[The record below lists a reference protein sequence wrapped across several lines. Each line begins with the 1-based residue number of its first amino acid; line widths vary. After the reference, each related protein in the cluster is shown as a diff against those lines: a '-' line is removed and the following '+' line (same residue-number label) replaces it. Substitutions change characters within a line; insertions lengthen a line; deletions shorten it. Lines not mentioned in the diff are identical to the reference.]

1 MYNMKNDKFSE
12 KENLLAPLEWYT
24 VQRKVSELIPCDFN
38 PRQISDEEL
47 TKLKTSLEKFNL
59 VEIPVIDIDNV
70 LIAGHQRIA
79 VMFIIG
85 RGDELVDV
93 RIPNRKLTEEEFKE
107 YMLRS
112 NINNGE
118 FDWSMIDEFFQDIDL
133 EGIGVDVNA
142 FDEFLQQNAVL
153 PPENEGDFDADLPV
167 ESTADE
173 EDIYELISLDKNIKH
188 VVYCGDSTSEGSYE
202 KVFGSEKYNLMVT
215 DPPYNVDYQGGTK
228 EKLKI
233 KNDKMSNDNFY
244 KFLYDFFLN
253 AFTYSQPGGPAYVFY
268 SDSEAVNFRSAML
281 SAGFKISSTLI
292 WVKNQFVLGR
302 LDYHMQHEPVI
313 CCQDEFPEEDHQSM
327 IYSWNK
333 EAAHPW
339 YSDRKQSSVL
349 NFDKPSRNPDHPTMK
364 PIDLIGY
371 LIKNSSKQNDIIF
384 DGFLGSGSTL
394 IASEMNW
401 RNCRGFELDPRF
413 IDVIIRRWVTYMTE
427 NNLGY
432 KVVRNG
438 KELSSEEI
446 QQFDLKLKAS

>member
-1 MYNMKNDKFSE
+1 MNNNKFSE
-12 KENLLAPLEWYT
+12 KENILAPLEWYT

-38 PRQISDEEL
+38 PRQISEEEL
-47 TKLKTSLEKFNL
+47 AKLKLSLEKFNL
-59 VEIPVIDIDNV
+59 VEIPVIDFDNV

-79 VMFIIG
+79 ALYILE
-85 RGDELVDV
+85 RGNDIVDV
-93 RIPNRKLTEEEFKE
+93 RIPNRKLSEEEFKE

-118 FDWSMIDEFFQDIDL
+118 FDWSKIDEFFQDIDL
-133 EGIGVDVNA
+133 EGIGMDVNA

-153 PPENEGDFDADLPV
+153 PPENEGEFDADLPFQPKSI
-167 ESTADE
+167 EGDY
-173 EDIYELISLDKNIKH
+173 YELISKDKEIKH
-188 VVYCGDSTSEGSYE
+188 IVYCGDSTSADSYQ
-202 KVFGSEKYNLMVT
+202 KVFGDEKYNLMVT

-228 EKLKI
+228 DKLKI

-244 KFLYDFFLN
+244 QFLFDFFSN
-253 AFTYSQPGGPAYVFY
+253 AYSFSSPGGPAYVFY
-268 SDSEAVNFRSAML
+268 SDSEAVNFRKAML

-302 LDYHMQHEPVI
+302 LDYHMQHEPII
-313 CCQDEFPEEDHQSM
+313 CCEDETPEDDHQCM
-327 IYSWNK
+327 IYAWNK

-349 NFDKPSRNPDHPTMK
+349 SFDKPLRNADHPTMK

-371 LIKNSSKQNDIIF
+371 LIKNSSKHNQIIF

-413 IDVIIRRWVTYMTE
+413 VDVIIRRWISYMKE
-427 NNLGY
+427 NNLLFE
-432 KVVRNG
+432 VFRNG
-438 KELSSEEI
+438 QKLSVQEI
-446 QQFDLKLKAS
+446 QEFDLK